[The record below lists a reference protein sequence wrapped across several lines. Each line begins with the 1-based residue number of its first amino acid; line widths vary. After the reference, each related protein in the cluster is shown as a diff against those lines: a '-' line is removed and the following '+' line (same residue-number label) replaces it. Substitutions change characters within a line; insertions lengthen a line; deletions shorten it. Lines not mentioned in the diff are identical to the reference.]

1 MAASFTVRKA
11 ANTESVIDLK
21 TRDLFFVLAEGQH
34 RRRRKRLVFMFSGTG
49 FTQTTCTFVVPHDSI
64 KSSLSASGNI

>member
-11 ANTESVIDLK
+11 VNIESFIDLK

-34 RRRRKRLVFMFSGTG
+34 RRRRQLVCMLSGTG
-49 FTQTTCTFVVPHDSI
+49 FTQTTCAFVVPHDSI
-64 KSSLSASGNI
+64 K